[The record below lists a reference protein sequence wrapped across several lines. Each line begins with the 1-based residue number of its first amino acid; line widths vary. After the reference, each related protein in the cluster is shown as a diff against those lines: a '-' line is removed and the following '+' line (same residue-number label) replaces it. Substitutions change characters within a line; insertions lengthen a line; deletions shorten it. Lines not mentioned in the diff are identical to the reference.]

1 MATMVRSM
9 ALEGIEG
16 FPVEIEAAVIRGQQ
30 QMISIIG
37 LGDQA
42 VKESGERM
50 QAAMACY
57 GYDLPK
63 DKALISLA
71 PGNRRKHDFGAFGGN
86 GSDSGKR
93 DRPVRIHRRI
103 VAGRQDPIMPRR
115 AVHDHCGAP
124 AWDQKSG
131 GTTLGSDPFKDPF
144 KRILMKYCGNI
155 SPGHY

>member
-1 MATMVRSM
+1 M

-16 FPVEIEAAVIRGQQ
+16 FPVEIETAVIRGQQ

-37 LGDQA
+37 LGDHQA

-71 PGNRRKHDFGAFGGN
+71 PGNRRK
-86 GSDSGKR
+86 
-93 DRPVRIHRRI
+93 
-103 VAGRQDPIMPRR
+103 GR
-115 AVHDHCGAP
+115 
-124 AWDQKSG
+124 
-131 GTTLGSDPFKDPF
+131 
-144 KRILMKYCGNI
+144 
-155 SPGHY
+155 